1 MLEIEYDKDDPAFK
15 AWAADWLPYEK
26 IVSLPDDEAKIALT
40 ESGLSHG
47 RKQDIAFVRSVMEG
61 VEFAKGIDLRKK
73 GYPINAQRKAELG
86 LRANTIVSEDYLSIL
101 TAKGL
106 ADPVESAQFI
116 ASAYSSR
123 LASLNNI
130 GRMRHA
136 GIKKIRVVPNN
147 MAAGP
152 CAHCLAAAE
161 RDLPVDEAPVGSFA
175 GCPHPSQCVIWIRS
189 IVDIEGYDDDG
200 NEIAETSKPG
210 IIAKI
215 RRWLTI

>member
-15 AWAADWLPYEK
+15 GWADNWRPYEN

-40 ESGLSHG
+40 EGGLSHG
-47 RKQDIAFVRSVMEG
+47 RKQDIAFVRSVMES

-73 GYPINAQRKAELG
+73 GHPINTQRKAELG
-86 LRANTIVSEDYLSIL
+86 LRANAIVSEDYLNIL
-101 TAKGL
+101 TAKGM
-106 ADPVESAQFI
+106 ADPIESAQFI
-116 ASAYSSR
+116 ASAYSGR

-152 CAHCLAAAE
+152 CTHCLSAAE
-161 RDLPVDEAPVGSFA
+161 RDLPIDEAPIGRFD
-175 GCPHPSQCVIWIRS
+175 GCPHPTQCIIWIRS
-189 IVDIEGYDDDG
+189 IVDIEGYDDEG
-200 NEIAETSKPG
+200 NEITPTAKRGALE
-210 IIAKI
+210 KI
-215 RRWLTI
+215 RRWLAI